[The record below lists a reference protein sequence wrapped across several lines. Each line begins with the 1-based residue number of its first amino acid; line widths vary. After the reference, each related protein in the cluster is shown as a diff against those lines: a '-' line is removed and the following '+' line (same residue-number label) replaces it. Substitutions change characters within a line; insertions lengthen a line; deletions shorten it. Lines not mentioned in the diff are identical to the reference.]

1 MPRGDARQKV
11 GETPRAGP
19 RRPGWAEVL
28 TRTAGLIALIAAV
41 LLAHRCAAFTP
52 MADRPA
58 PGSPS
63 TERIRSLLDRVRVIP
78 ERPDIPGYERGC
90 GPGEGC
96 SFGAAW
102 TDATSAPLSHNGCD
116 TRNDVLARAMTGVRF
131 RPGTGRC
138 VVVAGLLDDPYT
150 GRRITFR
157 KSHAGEVQID
167 HVIPLAAAW
176 DLGAHAWTPAM
187 RKRFANDTDFEL
199 LAVDGPANMRKSDST
214 PQDWIPDAAAYRCFY
229 AAKYL
234 AVAARYS
241 LPITVGDRTVLAGIA
256 DRCR

>member
-1 MPRGDARQKV
+1 MPRGDTRPQDGEARC
-11 GETPRAGP
+11 AGS
-19 RRPGWAEVL
+19 RGIKWTGVL
-28 TRTAGLIALIAAV
+28 ARTAGLIALVAAV
-41 LLAHRCAAFTP
+41 LLAHRCTAFTP

-63 TERIRSLLDRVRVIP
+63 TERIRSLLDRVQVIP
-78 ERPDIPGYERGC
+78 ERPDIPGYERDC
-90 GPGEGC
+90 GPGGGC
-96 SFGAAW
+96 VFGSAW

-116 TRNDVLARAMTGVRF
+116 TRNDVLARAMSGVRF

-150 GRRITFR
+150 GSRITFR
-157 KSHAGEVQID
+157 KSDAGKVQID

-176 DLGAHAWTPAM
+176 DLGAHTWTPAM
-187 RKRFANDTDFEL
+187 RRRFANDTDFEL

-214 PQDWIPDAAAYRCFY
+214 PQDWIPGPAAYRCFY

-234 AVAARYS
+234 AVAVRYS
-241 LPITVGDRTVLAGIA
+241 LPITAGDRTVLAHIA
-256 DRCR
+256 DRCG